1 MSASSLPPEQDGVTK
16 LAEEWAIMDFMGA
29 IATAT
34 KAIEGLKLLMSLEKT
49 FDEASFKLRIAD
61 ITSNLAD
68 LKTALTEAKSEAAE
82 KDAEIVR
89 LKKEFAFA
97 FENTIIVGG
106 FRYEKSSRGNAQ
118 GMPFCPRCEKVDG
131 RLINLAKTG
140 MSTAGLHKAICPQ
153 CKSVFGR
160 VPGYRYDAPND
171 PSRPDP

>member
-1 MSASSLPPEQDGVTK
+1 
-16 LAEEWAIMDFMGA
+16 MDFMGA
-29 IATAT
+29 IATST

-68 LKTALTEAKSEAAE
+68 LKIALTEAKSEAAD
-82 KDAEIVR
+82 KDAEILR

-97 FENTIIVGG
+97 VENTIMVHG

-131 RLINLAKTG
+131 RLMNLAK
-140 MSTAGLHKAICPQ
+140 SGLSAAALQKAVCPQ
-153 CKSVFGR
+153 CKSEFGR
-160 VPGYRYDAPND
+160 VNGYLYDAPD
-171 PSRPDP
+171 APS

>member
-1 MSASSLPPEQDGVTK
+1 
-16 LAEEWAIMDFMGA
+16 MDFMGA

-68 LKTALTEAKSEAAE
+68 LKIALTEAKSEAAE
-82 KDAEIVR
+82 KDAEILR

-97 FENTIIVGG
+97 VENTIMAHG
-106 FRYEKSSRGNAQ
+106 FRYEKSSRGNVQ

-131 RLINLAKTG
+131 RLINLAKSMG
-140 MSTAGLHKAICPQ
+140 RNAICPQ
-153 CKSVFGR
+153 CKAQFGH
-160 VPGYRYDAPND
+160 VSGYLYDAPNAPNGTD
-171 PSRPDP
+171 P